1 MSTEDNR
8 QTAVQEPVQEAEVT
22 EEQLTEQ
29 RKIRREKLKALQEAG
44 RNPFLH
50 EKWDVTAHSMDIK
63 DNFEAMDGQEV
74 SIAGRLMAFRHMGK
88 ASFVDIQDKQGRI
101 QVFVGRDQIGADE
114 YQWFKT
120 YDRGDILGIEGTVF
134 KTRTG
139 ETSVKASRSSF
150 FRSPS
155 RYFPT
160 SGQDLRTRIRDIVR
174 DTLTSSSIPK
184 SRRPSSSVL
193 SASRNSEEFW
203 KKTSDTWKST
213 LLS

>member
-88 ASFVDIQDKQGRI
+88 ASFVDIQD
-101 QVFVGRDQIGADE
+101 
-114 YQWFKT
+114 T
-120 YDRGDILGIEGTVF
+120 L
-134 KTRTG
+134 
-139 ETSVKASRSSF
+139 F
-150 FRSPS
+150 FRD
-155 RYFPT
+155 RLAF
-160 SGQDLRTRIRDIVR
+160 
-174 DTLTSSSIPK
+174 
-184 SRRPSSSVL
+184 
-193 SASRNSEEFW
+193 
-203 KKTSDTWKST
+203 
-213 LLS
+213 